1 MADAMSPST
10 KNVSVKL
17 PSTNAIASL
26 IALSR
31 MQPDRVLHWSQRRPQ
46 ETQHLR
52 GGLGAVA
59 ARLLHRLARPE
70 MPRSGDD
77 DAAREE
83 AGLLESGQE
92 DLRLGL
98 RVDDVVVGAVNEEK
112 ARPGLFVLFDGGVA
126 RRRGIEIGA
135 AVLHRRDA
143 EEFFGNLVARPG
155 DLVVQPLRLHVVD
168 AVKADH

>member
-26 IALSR
+26 IALST
-31 MQPDRVLHWSQRRPQ
+31 MQMPDRVLHWSQRRPQ

-59 ARLLHRLARPE
+59 ARLLHRPARPE

-112 ARPGLFVLFDGGVA
+112 ARPGLLVLFDGGVA

-168 AVKADH
+168 A

>member
-26 IALSR
+26 IAHSTIQ
-31 MQPDRVLHWSQRRPQ
+31 MPDRALHWSQSCPQ
-46 ETQHLR
+46 ERRHLR
-52 GGLGAVA
+52 SGLGAVG

-70 MPRSGDD
+70 MPRSGHH
-77 DAAREE
+77 DAARKE

-98 RVDDVVVGAVNEEK
+98 RVHDVVVGSVNKEK

-126 RRRGIEIGA
+126 RRRGIEIDA
-135 AVLHRRDA
+135 TVLHRRDA
-143 EEFFGNLVARPG
+143 DE
-155 DLVVQPLRLHVVD
+155 
-168 AVKADH
+168 